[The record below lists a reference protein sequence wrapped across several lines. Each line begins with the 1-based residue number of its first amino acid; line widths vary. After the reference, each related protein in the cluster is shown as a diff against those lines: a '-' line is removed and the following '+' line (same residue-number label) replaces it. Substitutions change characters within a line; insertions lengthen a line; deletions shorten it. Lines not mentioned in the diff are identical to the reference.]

1 MESVVFNVS
10 ERNEKGKKVRMHGEV
25 PAVLYGSHLDNTV
38 SIKITRK
45 DMYKLLTLAKSSIL
59 SLKLNGHIEN
69 CVVKEL
75 QKDSFGKVIHIDF
88 QDIKKDEKIKMKI
101 PVVFDGQSTLE
112 GRQLLLEVLI
122 SEVELYGKTDIS
134 FTCSSRGSRYY
145 ELRKYKNYISPQDI
159 EKIYLPL
166 GFNHFKLEGRQ
177 MNDLELIEV
186 LVDYLIK
193 DEYKLEVRSNLQTV
207 NHPLS

>member
-59 SLKLNGHIEN
+59 SLNLNGHIEN

-122 SEVELYGKTDIS
+122 SEVELYGEADKLPENIKCDV
-134 FTCSSRGSRYY
+134 G
-145 ELRKYKNYISPQDI
+145 ELNIGD
-159 EKIYLPL
+159 KI
-166 GFNHFKLEGRQ
+166 F
-177 MNDLELIEV
+177 
-186 LVDYLIK
+186 IK
-193 DEYKLEVRSNLQTV
+193 DLVIPEGMRLDVDEDAIVATIADNSAVDTDEDQSEDGTESKQ
-207 NHPLS
+207 

>member
-38 SIKITRK
+38 SIKITKK

-59 SLKLNGHIEN
+59 SLNLNGHIEN

-122 SEVELYGKTDIS
+122 SEVELYGEADKLPENIKCDV
-134 FTCSSRGSRYY
+134 G
-145 ELRKYKNYISPQDI
+145 ELNIGD
-159 EKIYLPL
+159 KI
-166 GFNHFKLEGRQ
+166 F
-177 MNDLELIEV
+177 
-186 LVDYLIK
+186 IK
-193 DEYKLEVRSNLQTV
+193 DLVIPEGMRLDVDEDAIVATIADNSAVDTDEDQSEEGTEPKQ
-207 NHPLS
+207 

>member
-1 MESVVFNVS
+1 MKEGVIVESVVFNVS

-122 SEVELYGKTDIS
+122 SEVELYGEADKLPENIK
-134 FTCSSRGSRYY
+134 CNVG
-145 ELRKYKNYISPQDI
+145 ELNIGD
-159 EKIYLPL
+159 KI
-166 GFNHFKLEGRQ
+166 F
-177 MNDLELIEV
+177 
-186 LVDYLIK
+186 IK
-193 DEYKLEVRSNLQTV
+193 DLVIPEGMRLDVDENAIVATIADNSAVDTDEDQSEDGTESKQ
-207 NHPLS
+207 

>member
-122 SEVELYGKTDIS
+122 SEVELYGEADKLPENIKCDV
-134 FTCSSRGSRYY
+134 G
-145 ELRKYKNYISPQDI
+145 ELNIGD
-159 EKIYLPL
+159 KI
-166 GFNHFKLEGRQ
+166 F
-177 MNDLELIEV
+177 
-186 LVDYLIK
+186 IK
-193 DEYKLEVRSNLQTV
+193 DLVIPEGMRLDVDENAIVATIADNSAVDTDEDQSEEGTEPKQ
-207 NHPLS
+207 

>member
-59 SLKLNGHIEN
+59 SLNLNGHIEN

-112 GRQLLLEVLI
+112 GSQLLLEVLI
-122 SEVELYGKTDIS
+122 SEVELYGEADKLPENIKCDV
-134 FTCSSRGSRYY
+134 G
-145 ELRKYKNYISPQDI
+145 ELNIGD
-159 EKIYLPL
+159 KI
-166 GFNHFKLEGRQ
+166 F
-177 MNDLELIEV
+177 
-186 LVDYLIK
+186 IK
-193 DEYKLEVRSNLQTV
+193 DLVIPEGMRLDVDEDAIVATIADNSAVDTDEDQSEEGTEPKQ
-207 NHPLS
+207 

>member
-1 MESVVFNVS
+1 MESIVFNVS

-122 SEVELYGKTDIS
+122 SEVELYGEADNLPENIKCNVGGLNIGD
-134 FTCSSRGSRYY
+134 
-145 ELRKYKNYISPQDI
+145 
-159 EKIYLPL
+159 KI
-166 GFNHFKLEGRQ
+166 F
-177 MNDLELIEV
+177 
-186 LVDYLIK
+186 IK
-193 DEYKLEVRSNLQTV
+193 DLVIPEGMRLDVDENAIVATIADNSAVDTDEDQSEEGTESKQ
-207 NHPLS
+207 

>member
-122 SEVELYGKTDIS
+122 SEVELYGEADKLPENIK
-134 FTCSSRGSRYY
+134 CNVG
-145 ELRKYKNYISPQDI
+145 ELNIGD
-159 EKIYLPL
+159 KI
-166 GFNHFKLEGRQ
+166 F
-177 MNDLELIEV
+177 
-186 LVDYLIK
+186 IK
-193 DEYKLEVRSNLQTV
+193 DLVIHEGMRLDVDENAIVATIADNSAVDTDEDQSEDGTESKQ
-207 NHPLS
+207 

>member
-1 MESVVFNVS
+1 LKEGVIVESIVFNVS

-122 SEVELYGKTDIS
+122 SEVELYGEADKLPENIKCNVGGLNIGD
-134 FTCSSRGSRYY
+134 
-145 ELRKYKNYISPQDI
+145 
-159 EKIYLPL
+159 KI
-166 GFNHFKLEGRQ
+166 F
-177 MNDLELIEV
+177 
-186 LVDYLIK
+186 IK
-193 DEYKLEVRSNLQTV
+193 DLVIPEGMRLDVDENAIVATIADNSAVDTDEDQSEDGTESKQ
-207 NHPLS
+207 

>member
-122 SEVELYGKTDIS
+122 SEVELYGEADKFPENIK
-134 FTCSSRGSRYY
+134 CNVG
-145 ELRKYKNYISPQDI
+145 ELNIGD
-159 EKIYLPL
+159 KI
-166 GFNHFKLEGRQ
+166 F
-177 MNDLELIEV
+177 
-186 LVDYLIK
+186 IK
-193 DEYKLEVRSNLQTV
+193 DLVIPEGMRLDVDENAIVATIADNSAVDSDEDQSEDGTESKQ
-207 NHPLS
+207 

>member
-1 MESVVFNVS
+1 MESIVFNVS

-59 SLKLNGHIEN
+59 SLNLNGHIEN

-122 SEVELYGKTDIS
+122 SEVELYGEADKLPENIK
-134 FTCSSRGSRYY
+134 CNVG
-145 ELRKYKNYISPQDI
+145 ELNIGD
-159 EKIYLPL
+159 KI
-166 GFNHFKLEGRQ
+166 F
-177 MNDLELIEV
+177 
-186 LVDYLIK
+186 IK
-193 DEYKLEVRSNLQTV
+193 DLVIPEGMRLDVDENAIVATIADNSAVDTDEDQSEDGTESKQ
-207 NHPLS
+207 

>member
-1 MESVVFNVS
+1 MESIVLNVS
-10 ERNEKGKKVRMHGEV
+10 ERNEKGKKVRIHGEV

-122 SEVELYGKTDIS
+122 SEVELYGEADKLPENIK
-134 FTCSSRGSRYY
+134 CNVG
-145 ELRKYKNYISPQDI
+145 ELNIGD
-159 EKIYLPL
+159 KI
-166 GFNHFKLEGRQ
+166 F
-177 MNDLELIEV
+177 
-186 LVDYLIK
+186 IK
-193 DEYKLEVRSNLQTV
+193 DLVIPEGMRLDVDENAIVATIADNSAVDTDEDQSEDGTESKQ
-207 NHPLS
+207 

>member
-1 MESVVFNVS
+1 MESIVLNVS

-112 GRQLLLEVLI
+112 GRHLLLEVLI
-122 SEVELYGKTDIS
+122 SEVELYGEADKLPENIK
-134 FTCSSRGSRYY
+134 CNVG
-145 ELRKYKNYISPQDI
+145 ELNIGD
-159 EKIYLPL
+159 KI
-166 GFNHFKLEGRQ
+166 F
-177 MNDLELIEV
+177 
-186 LVDYLIK
+186 IK
-193 DEYKLEVRSNLQTV
+193 DLVIPEGMRLDVDENAIVATIADNSAVDTDEDQSEDGTESKQ
-207 NHPLS
+207 

>member
-101 PVVFDGQSTLE
+101 PVLFDGQSTLE

-122 SEVELYGKTDIS
+122 SEVELYGEADKLPENIK
-134 FTCSSRGSRYY
+134 CNVG
-145 ELRKYKNYISPQDI
+145 ELNIGD
-159 EKIYLPL
+159 KI
-166 GFNHFKLEGRQ
+166 F
-177 MNDLELIEV
+177 
-186 LVDYLIK
+186 IK
-193 DEYKLEVRSNLQTV
+193 DLVIPEGMRLDVDENAIVATIADNSAVDTDEDQSEDGTESKQ
-207 NHPLS
+207 

>member
-1 MESVVFNVS
+1 MESIVLNVS

-122 SEVELYGKTDIS
+122 SEVELYGEADKLPENIKCNVGGLNIGD
-134 FTCSSRGSRYY
+134 
-145 ELRKYKNYISPQDI
+145 
-159 EKIYLPL
+159 KI
-166 GFNHFKLEGRQ
+166 F
-177 MNDLELIEV
+177 
-186 LVDYLIK
+186 IK
-193 DEYKLEVRSNLQTV
+193 DLVIPEGMRLDVDENAIVATIADNSAVDTDEDQSEDGTESKQ
-207 NHPLS
+207 

>member
-1 MESVVFNVS
+1 MESIVFNVS

-122 SEVELYGKTDIS
+122 SEVELYGEADKLPENIKCDA
-134 FTCSSRGSRYY
+134 G
-145 ELRKYKNYISPQDI
+145 ELNIGD
-159 EKIYLPL
+159 KI
-166 GFNHFKLEGRQ
+166 F
-177 MNDLELIEV
+177 
-186 LVDYLIK
+186 IK
-193 DEYKLEVRSNLQTV
+193 DLVIPEGMRLDVDENAIVATIADNSAVDTDEDQSEDGTESKQ
-207 NHPLS
+207 

>member
-122 SEVELYGKTDIS
+122 SEVELYGEADKLPENIK
-134 FTCSSRGSRYY
+134 CNVG
-145 ELRKYKNYISPQDI
+145 ELNIGD
-159 EKIYLPL
+159 KI
-166 GFNHFKLEGRQ
+166 F
-177 MNDLELIEV
+177 
-186 LVDYLIK
+186 IK
-193 DEYKLEVRSNLQTV
+193 DLVMPEGVRLDVDENAIVATIADNSAVDTDEDQSEDGTE
-207 NHPLS
+207 SKQ

>member
-1 MESVVFNVS
+1 MESIVFNVS

-122 SEVELYGKTDIS
+122 SEVELYGEADKLPENIK
-134 FTCSSRGSRYY
+134 CNVG
-145 ELRKYKNYISPQDI
+145 ELNIGD
-159 EKIYLPL
+159 KI
-166 GFNHFKLEGRQ
+166 F
-177 MNDLELIEV
+177 
-186 LVDYLIK
+186 IK
-193 DEYKLEVRSNLQTV
+193 DLVIPEGMRLDVDENAIVATIADNSALDTDEDQSEDGTESKQ
-207 NHPLS
+207 

>member
-25 PAVLYGSHLDNTV
+25 PAVLYGLHLDNTV

-122 SEVELYGKTDIS
+122 SEVELYGEADKLPENIK
-134 FTCSSRGSRYY
+134 CNVG
-145 ELRKYKNYISPQDI
+145 ELNIGD
-159 EKIYLPL
+159 KI
-166 GFNHFKLEGRQ
+166 F
-177 MNDLELIEV
+177 
-186 LVDYLIK
+186 IK
-193 DEYKLEVRSNLQTV
+193 DLVIPEGMRLDVDENAIVATIADNSAVDTDEDQSEDGTESKQ
-207 NHPLS
+207 

>member
-1 MESVVFNVS
+1 MESIVFNVS

-122 SEVELYGKTDIS
+122 SEVELYGEADKLPENIKCDV
-134 FTCSSRGSRYY
+134 G
-145 ELRKYKNYISPQDI
+145 ELNIGD
-159 EKIYLPL
+159 KI
-166 GFNHFKLEGRQ
+166 F
-177 MNDLELIEV
+177 
-186 LVDYLIK
+186 IK
-193 DEYKLEVRSNLQTV
+193 DLVIPEGMRLDVDENAIVATIADNSAVDTDEDQSEDGTESKQ
-207 NHPLS
+207 

>member
-88 QDIKKDEKIKMKI
+88 QDIKKEEKIKMKI

-122 SEVELYGKTDIS
+122 SEVELYGEADKLPENIK
-134 FTCSSRGSRYY
+134 CNVG
-145 ELRKYKNYISPQDI
+145 ELNIGD
-159 EKIYLPL
+159 KI
-166 GFNHFKLEGRQ
+166 F
-177 MNDLELIEV
+177 
-186 LVDYLIK
+186 IK
-193 DEYKLEVRSNLQTV
+193 DLVIPEGMRLDVDENAIVATIADNSAVDTDEDQSEDGTESKQ
-207 NHPLS
+207 

>member
-1 MESVVFNVS
+1 MESIVLNVS

-88 QDIKKDEKIKMKI
+88 QDIKKDEKINMKI

-122 SEVELYGKTDIS
+122 SEVELYCEADKLPENIKCNVG
-134 FTCSSRGSRYY
+134 
-145 ELRKYKNYISPQDI
+145 ELNIGD
-159 EKIYLPL
+159 KI
-166 GFNHFKLEGRQ
+166 F
-177 MNDLELIEV
+177 
-186 LVDYLIK
+186 IK
-193 DEYKLEVRSNLQTV
+193 DLVIPEGMRLDVDENAIVATIADNSAVDTDEDQSEDGTESKQ
-207 NHPLS
+207 

>member
-1 MESVVFNVS
+1 MESIVLNVS

-122 SEVELYGKTDIS
+122 SEVELYGEADKLPENIK
-134 FTCSSRGSRYY
+134 CNVG
-145 ELRKYKNYISPQDI
+145 ELNIGD
-159 EKIYLPL
+159 KI
-166 GFNHFKLEGRQ
+166 F
-177 MNDLELIEV
+177 
-186 LVDYLIK
+186 IK
-193 DEYKLEVRSNLQTV
+193 DLVIPEGMRLDVDENAIVATIADNSAVETDEDQSEDGTESKQ
-207 NHPLS
+207 

>member
-1 MESVVFNVS
+1 MESIVFNVS

-75 QKDSFGKVIHIDF
+75 QKDSFGKVIHTDF

-122 SEVELYGKTDIS
+122 SEVELYGEADKLPENIK
-134 FTCSSRGSRYY
+134 CNVG
-145 ELRKYKNYISPQDI
+145 ELNIGD
-159 EKIYLPL
+159 KI
-166 GFNHFKLEGRQ
+166 F
-177 MNDLELIEV
+177 
-186 LVDYLIK
+186 IK
-193 DEYKLEVRSNLQTV
+193 DLVIPEGMRLDVDENAIVATIADNSALDTDEDQSEDGTESKQ
-207 NHPLS
+207 

>member
-1 MESVVFNVS
+1 MESIVFNVS

-88 QDIKKDEKIKMKI
+88 QDIKKDEKIKIKI

-122 SEVELYGKTDIS
+122 SEVELYGEADKLPENIK
-134 FTCSSRGSRYY
+134 CNVG
-145 ELRKYKNYISPQDI
+145 ELNIGD
-159 EKIYLPL
+159 KI
-166 GFNHFKLEGRQ
+166 F
-177 MNDLELIEV
+177 
-186 LVDYLIK
+186 IK
-193 DEYKLEVRSNLQTV
+193 DLVIPEGMRLDVDENAIVATIADNSAVDTDEDQSEEGTESKQ
-207 NHPLS
+207 

>member
-1 MESVVFNVS
+1 MESIVFNVS

-59 SLKLNGHIEN
+59 SLNLNGHIEN

-122 SEVELYGKTDIS
+122 SEVELYGEADKLPENIKCDV
-134 FTCSSRGSRYY
+134 G
-145 ELRKYKNYISPQDI
+145 ELNIGD
-159 EKIYLPL
+159 KI
-166 GFNHFKLEGRQ
+166 F
-177 MNDLELIEV
+177 
-186 LVDYLIK
+186 IK
-193 DEYKLEVRSNLQTV
+193 DLVIPEGMRLDVDENAIVATIADNSAVDTDEDQSEDGTESKQ
-207 NHPLS
+207 

>member
-1 MESVVFNVS
+1 MESIVFNVS

-101 PVVFDGQSTLE
+101 PVVFDWQSTLE

-122 SEVELYGKTDIS
+122 SEVELYGEADKLPENIKCNVGGLNIGD
-134 FTCSSRGSRYY
+134 
-145 ELRKYKNYISPQDI
+145 
-159 EKIYLPL
+159 KI
-166 GFNHFKLEGRQ
+166 F
-177 MNDLELIEV
+177 
-186 LVDYLIK
+186 IK
-193 DEYKLEVRSNLQTV
+193 DLVIPEGMRLDVDENAIVATIADNSAVDTDEDQSEDGTESKQ
-207 NHPLS
+207 

>member
-59 SLKLNGHIEN
+59 SLNLNGHIEN

-122 SEVELYGKTDIS
+122 SEVELYGEADKLPENVKCDV
-134 FTCSSRGSRYY
+134 G
-145 ELRKYKNYISPQDI
+145 ELNIGD
-159 EKIYLPL
+159 KI
-166 GFNHFKLEGRQ
+166 F
-177 MNDLELIEV
+177 
-186 LVDYLIK
+186 IK
-193 DEYKLEVRSNLQTV
+193 DLVIPEGMRLDVDEDAIVATIADNSAVDTDEDQSEEGTEPKQ
-207 NHPLS
+207 

>member
-45 DMYKLLTLAKSSIL
+45 VMYKLLTLAKSSIL

-122 SEVELYGKTDIS
+122 SEVELYGEADKLPENIK
-134 FTCSSRGSRYY
+134 CNVG
-145 ELRKYKNYISPQDI
+145 ELNIGD
-159 EKIYLPL
+159 KI
-166 GFNHFKLEGRQ
+166 F
-177 MNDLELIEV
+177 
-186 LVDYLIK
+186 IK
-193 DEYKLEVRSNLQTV
+193 DLVIPEGMRLDVDENAIVATIADNSAVDTDEDQSEDGTESKQ
-207 NHPLS
+207 

>member
-122 SEVELYGKTDIS
+122 SEVELYGEADKLPENIK
-134 FTCSSRGSRYY
+134 CNVG
-145 ELRKYKNYISPQDI
+145 ELNIGD
-159 EKIYLPL
+159 KI
-166 GFNHFKLEGRQ
+166 F
-177 MNDLELIEV
+177 
-186 LVDYLIK
+186 IK
-193 DEYKLEVRSNLQTV
+193 DLVIPEGMRLDVDENAIVATIADNSALDTDEDQSEDGTESKQ
-207 NHPLS
+207 

>member
-1 MESVVFNVS
+1 MESIVFNVS

-88 QDIKKDEKIKMKI
+88 QDFKKDEKIKMKI

-122 SEVELYGKTDIS
+122 SEVELYGEADK
-134 FTCSSRGSRYY
+134 
-145 ELRKYKNYISPQDI
+145 LP
-159 EKIYLPL
+159 EKIKCNVGGLNI
-166 GFNHFKLEGRQ
+166 GDKIF
-177 MNDLELIEV
+177 
-186 LVDYLIK
+186 IK
-193 DEYKLEVRSNLQTV
+193 DLVIPEGMRLDVDENAIVATIADNSAVDTDEDQSEDGTESKQ
-207 NHPLS
+207 

>member
-1 MESVVFNVS
+1 MESIVFNVS

-122 SEVELYGKTDIS
+122 SEVELYGEADKLPENIKCNVGGLNIGD
-134 FTCSSRGSRYY
+134 
-145 ELRKYKNYISPQDI
+145 
-159 EKIYLPL
+159 KI
-166 GFNHFKLEGRQ
+166 F
-177 MNDLELIEV
+177 
-186 LVDYLIK
+186 IK
-193 DEYKLEVRSNLQTV
+193 DLVIPEGMRLDVDENAIVATIADNSAVDTDEDQSEDGTESKQ
-207 NHPLS
+207 

>member
-1 MESVVFNVS
+1 MESIVLNVS
-10 ERNEKGKKVRMHGEV
+10 ERNEKGKKVRMNGEV

-122 SEVELYGKTDIS
+122 SEVELYGEADKLPENIK
-134 FTCSSRGSRYY
+134 CNVG
-145 ELRKYKNYISPQDI
+145 ELNIGD
-159 EKIYLPL
+159 KI
-166 GFNHFKLEGRQ
+166 F
-177 MNDLELIEV
+177 
-186 LVDYLIK
+186 IK
-193 DEYKLEVRSNLQTV
+193 DLVIPEGMRLDVDENAIVATIADNSAVDTDEDQSEDGTESKQ
-207 NHPLS
+207 

>member
-1 MESVVFNVS
+1 MESIVFNVS

-122 SEVELYGKTDIS
+122 SEVELYGEADKLPENIK
-134 FTCSSRGSRYY
+134 CNVG
-145 ELRKYKNYISPQDI
+145 ELNIGD
-159 EKIYLPL
+159 KI
-166 GFNHFKLEGRQ
+166 F
-177 MNDLELIEV
+177 
-186 LVDYLIK
+186 IK
-193 DEYKLEVRSNLQTV
+193 DLVIPEGMRLDVDEDAIVATIADNSAVDTDEDQSEEGTEPKQ
-207 NHPLS
+207 

>member
-122 SEVELYGKTDIS
+122 SEVELYGEAD
-134 FTCSSRGSRYY
+134 
-145 ELRKYKNYISPQDI
+145 ELPENIKCNVGELNIGD
-159 EKIYLPL
+159 KI
-166 GFNHFKLEGRQ
+166 F
-177 MNDLELIEV
+177 
-186 LVDYLIK
+186 IK
-193 DEYKLEVRSNLQTV
+193 DLVIPEGMRLDVDENAIVATIADNSAVDTDEDQSEDGTESKQ
-207 NHPLS
+207 

>member
-1 MESVVFNVS
+1 MESIVFNVS

-25 PAVLYGSHLDNTV
+25 PAVLYGSHLYNTV

-122 SEVELYGKTDIS
+122 SEVELYGEADKLPENIK
-134 FTCSSRGSRYY
+134 CNVG
-145 ELRKYKNYISPQDI
+145 ELNIGD
-159 EKIYLPL
+159 KI
-166 GFNHFKLEGRQ
+166 F
-177 MNDLELIEV
+177 
-186 LVDYLIK
+186 IK
-193 DEYKLEVRSNLQTV
+193 DLVIPEGMRLDVDENAIVATIADNSAVDTDEDQSEDGTESKQ
-207 NHPLS
+207 

>member
-122 SEVELYGKTDIS
+122 SEVELYGEADKLPENIK
-134 FTCSSRGSRYY
+134 CNVG
-145 ELRKYKNYISPQDI
+145 ELNIGD
-159 EKIYLPL
+159 KI
-166 GFNHFKLEGRQ
+166 F
-177 MNDLELIEV
+177 
-186 LVDYLIK
+186 IK
-193 DEYKLEVRSNLQTV
+193 DLVIPEGMRLDVDENAIVATIADNSAVDSDEDQSEDRTESKQ
-207 NHPLS
+207 

>member
-1 MESVVFNVS
+1 MESIVFNVS

-88 QDIKKDEKIKMKI
+88 KDIKKDEKIKMKI

-122 SEVELYGKTDIS
+122 SEVELYGEADKLPENIK
-134 FTCSSRGSRYY
+134 CNVG
-145 ELRKYKNYISPQDI
+145 ELNIGD
-159 EKIYLPL
+159 KI
-166 GFNHFKLEGRQ
+166 F
-177 MNDLELIEV
+177 
-186 LVDYLIK
+186 IK
-193 DEYKLEVRSNLQTV
+193 DLVIPEGMRLDVDENAIVATIADNSALDTDEDQSEDGTESKQ
-207 NHPLS
+207 

>member
-1 MESVVFNVS
+1 MESIVFNVS

-122 SEVELYGKTDIS
+122 SEVE
-134 FTCSSRGSRYY
+134 
-145 ELRKYKNYISPQDI
+145 
-159 EKIYLPL
+159 
-166 GFNHFKLEGRQ
+166 
-177 MNDLELIEV
+177 
-186 LVDYLIK
+186 
-193 DEYKLEVRSNLQTV
+193 
-207 NHPLS
+207 